1 MQKAAKGH
9 RYGFTLVE
17 LLIAIAIIGL
27 LMAIAV
33 PTAYTAYKRAKIG
46 AMKMEV
52 TNLTMAIEKYKQT
65 YGDYPPDGSDGGLMR
80 RHVNKAFP
88 RIIAEEFDI
97 FNAAVRSVPGLQVL
111 DPAESL
117 VFFLG
122 GFSSDPQRPFSG
134 TGGPLKVI
142 SRPTVGN
149 PNWVIEYNL
158 DRSNALFE
166 FDPTRLTIVQETA
179 GGLVRTL
186 SNDEEI
192 NGGQAGLRD
201 CMPVYRPK
209 GLLTPFVYFD
219 SRTYGPS
226 SGVGYTKYFGANV
239 RGVARPYKSEKI
251 RGNSATPPTDPILYD
266 RYYRYQNETTFQVVT
281 AGLDDSFGGVAGAS
295 AGAEVLFAFPSGI
308 GLHPDGGIAGT
319 FSRYASAQNPAA
331 RDQLDNITNFS
342 ESTLE
347 DGLPN

>member
-1 MQKAAKGH
+1 MRKAINGR
-9 RYGFTLVE
+9 RYGFTLIE
-17 LLIAIAIIGL
+17 LLIAIAIIGIL
-27 LMAIAV
+27 VAIAV
-33 PTAYTAYKRAKIG
+33 PTAFVALRRAKIG

-65 YGDYPPDGSDGGLMR
+65 YGDYPPDGSDPGLML
-80 RHVNKAFP
+80 RHVRKAFP
-88 RIIAEEFDI
+88 RIIDDEFTI
-97 FNAAVRSVPGLQVL
+97 FNAACRSVPGLPVL

-134 TGGPLKVI
+134 PGGPLTVV

-149 PNWVIEYNL
+149 PNWEIDYNI

-166 FDPTRLTIVQETA
+166 FELTRLSIVQETF
-179 GGLVRTL
+179 GGKIRTWT
-186 SNDEEI
+186 NDEDT
-192 NGGQAGLRD
+192 NGGQTGLRD
-201 CMPVYRPK
+201 SMPVYRPK

-239 RGVARPYKSEKI
+239 RGVARPYKSDKI
-251 RGNSATPPTDPILYD
+251 RGNSVTPPTDPILYD
-266 RYYRYQNETTFQVVT
+266 RYYRYQNETTYQVVT
-281 AGLDDSFGGVAGAS
+281 GGLDDSFGGVGGAS
-295 AGAEVLFAFPSGI
+295 GGAEVLFAFPTGV
-308 GLHPDGGIAGT
+308 GLHPDTSIAAT
-319 FSRYASAQNPAA
+319 FSRYASVQNPAVSE
-331 RDQLDNITNFS
+331 QLDNITNFS

-347 DGLPN
+347 DGLAN